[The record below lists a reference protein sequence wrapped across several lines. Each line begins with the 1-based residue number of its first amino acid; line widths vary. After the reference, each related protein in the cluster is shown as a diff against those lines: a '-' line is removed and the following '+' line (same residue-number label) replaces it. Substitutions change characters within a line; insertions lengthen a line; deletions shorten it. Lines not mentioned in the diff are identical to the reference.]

1 MSDIN
6 PGAGIDSALDS
17 AFAAIGEP
25 TESAAFG
32 SGEQRVLPPNAQSV
46 DWEQQAQR
54 EKDLDKA
61 AKSKGG
67 KDAKDAKADDDKD
80 GKERKAGRDG
90 NRSADNRQKN
100 KGSQLASLDAA
111 LDKAFDKA
119 PKAVE
124 KRKEDRA
131 AEAKGEKPKPLSTK
145 DFGTTREH
153 RRSLKELFPGEKLSQ
168 VLTIAEKWD
177 ALLRENPT
185 METVEKLAAEILKL
199 PRTAKGKE
207 SKEATEGRSKAL
219 DRGAEDA
226 ADHQDMAAFVEKYGD
241 RLPGIL
247 ERLSVWLPEIKEN
260 PFDAGARLLASM
272 GAIDPPP
279 AAQQQQQ
286 QQHDP
291 VSQRM
296 AEYDRLAREGQIG
309 PPATPQEDY
318 ERVSLGVEK
327 AIKEGI
333 LPALQNDAIAEAV
346 ADVLMRMPRTADRF
360 SDLQKAYAIVVQAA
374 APAAPAAEKT
384 AKDGK
389 GSKSIRGSPSPAIPP
404 RRPKGGGKGLDDA
417 LNRAFG
423 GM

>member
-17 AFAAIGEP
+17 AFATIGEASEP
-25 TESAAFG
+25 AAFG
-32 SGEQRVLPPNAQSV
+32 GGEQRVLPPNVASV

-54 EKDLDKA
+54 EKELDKA
-61 AKSKGG
+61 AKSKGS
-67 KDAKDAKADDDKD
+67 KDAKDAKAGDDDKDHKD
-80 GKERKAGRDG
+80 GKERKSGRG
-90 NRSADNRQKN
+90 ADNRQKN
-100 KGSQLASLDAA
+100 QGSQLAGLDAA

-145 DFGTTREH
+145 EFGTTREH
-153 RRSLKELFPGEKLSQ
+153 RRAIKELFPGEKLSQ

-207 SKEATEGRSKAL
+207 AKEATEGRSKAL
-219 DRGAEDA
+219 DRATEDA
-226 ADHQDMAAFVEKYGD
+226 ADHQDMTAFVEKYGD
-241 RLPGIL
+241 RLPGVL
-247 ERLSVWLPEIKEN
+247 ERLSIWLPEIKED
-260 PFDAGARLLASM
+260 PYGAGARLLAYM
-272 GAIDPPP
+272 GAIDPPQD
-279 AAQQQQQ
+279 AQQPQQQ

-296 AEYDRLAREGQIG
+296 AEYDRLARAGQLG
-309 PPATPQEDY
+309 PPATPEEDF
-318 ERVSLGVEK
+318 ERVVVGIHK
-327 AIKEGI
+327 AIENDI
-333 LPALQNDAIAEAV
+333 LPGLNEEPIANAV
-346 ADVLMRMPRTADRF
+346 YDVLMRMPRTADRF
-360 SDLQKAYAIVVQAA
+360 ADLQRAYAIVVQP
-374 APAAPAAEKT
+374 APPAAEKP

-389 GSKSIRGSPSPAIPP
+389 GSKSINGAPSPASSP
-404 RRPKGGGKGLDDA
+404 RRPKGGSKGLDDA

>member
-6 PGAGIDSALDS
+6 PGAGIDSALDN
-17 AFAAIGEP
+17 AFASIGEAVVNDDG
-25 TESAAFG
+25 AA
-32 SGEQRVLPPNAQSV
+32 VLPPNAQSV

-67 KDAKDAKADDDKD
+67 KDIKDAKADDDKEAKD
-80 GKERKAGRDG
+80 GKERKSGRG
-90 NRSADNRQKN
+90 ADNRQKN
-100 KGSQLASLDAA
+100 KGSQLAGLDAA

-145 DFGTTREH
+145 EFGTTREH
-153 RRSLKELFPGEKLSQ
+153 RRAIKELFPGEKLSQ

-207 SKEATEGRSKAL
+207 AKEATEGRSKAL
-219 DRGAEDA
+219 DRATEDA
-226 ADHQDMAAFVEKYGD
+226 ADHQDMTAFVEKYGD

-247 ERLSVWLPEIKEN
+247 ERLSIWLPEIKED
-260 PFDAGARLLASM
+260 PYGAGARLLANM
-272 GAIDPPP
+272 GALDPPQAP
-279 AAQQQQQ
+279 QQARQQPAQQL
-286 QQHDP
+286 P
-291 VSQRM
+291 
-296 AEYDRLAREGQIG
+296 

-318 ERVSLGVEK
+318 ERVSLGVQK
-327 AIKEGI
+327 AIEHNV
-333 LPALQNDAIAEAV
+333 LPGLANDAIAEAV
-346 ADVLMRMPRTADRF
+346 ADVLERMPRTNDRF
-360 SDLQKAYAIVVQAA
+360 ADLQKAYSIVVQAA
-374 APAAPAAEKT
+374 APAAEKP

-389 GSKSIRGSPSPAIPP
+389 GSKSISGGAPLQASAP
-404 RRPKGGGKGLDDA
+404 RRAKGGAKGLDDA